1 MSTNIY
7 GYSLWQDIEV
17 KTKVKEVHITVRELQ
32 ALYDRIEKL
41 EESLKYVEDM
51 LNEEIRRKDSRSD

>member
-7 GYSLWQDIEV
+7 DYSLWHGIQV
-17 KTKVKEVHITVRELQ
+17 TPKVKEVHITARELQ

-51 LNEEIRRKDSRSD
+51 LNEEIRRKDSCSD

>member
-7 GYSLWQDIEV
+7 GYSVWHDLEV
-17 KTKVKEVHITVRELQ
+17 KTKVKEVRITVRELQ

>member
-7 GYSLWQDIEV
+7 GYRLWNDLER
-17 KTKVKEVHITVRELQ
+17 TPKVKEVHITARELQ

>member
-7 GYSLWQDIEV
+7 GYSLWQDIQV
-17 KTKVKEVHITVRELQ
+17 TPKVKEVHITARELQ

>member
-7 GYSLWQDIEV
+7 GYSVWHDRQV
-17 KTKVKEVHITVRELQ
+17 TPKVKEVHITVRELQ
-32 ALYDRIEKL
+32 FLYDRIEKL

-51 LNEEIRRKDSRSD
+51 LDEEIRRKDSRSD

>member
-1 MSTNIY
+1 MSTDIY
-7 GYSLWQDIEV
+7 GYSVWHDLER
-17 KTKVKEVHITVRELQ
+17 TPKVKEVHITARELQ

-51 LNEEIRRKDSRSD
+51 LNEEIRRKDSRSN